1 MTINDAPVKA
11 VGLPEFRQ
19 PTVAPPPPR
28 DPGSPPAGSPSTN
41 PANPTG
47 QLPRLTPPNPKPGG
61 PDGAATRTATSSAG
75 EGLGR
80 DHKHL
85 GKTIA
90 GLVALVFVIGDGLL
104 RRYSRRGLRRP
115 TKEQTQDFAR
125 PIAAIIVRHT
135 DGLDLVPDVAE
146 LIEAGSAAGH
156 YLLDGPLTVR
166 ARIEKLEV
174 FDDHGEPDAPPRT
187 MQPEIPHPPA
197 MVPPPAPHEHVTY
210 LA

>member
-1 MTINDAPVKA
+1 MTINDAPANA

-19 PTVAPPPPR
+19 PTAVPLPPR
-28 DPGSPPAGSPSTN
+28 DPSSPSTN
-41 PANPTG
+41 PPSPLSG
-47 QLPRLTPPNPKPGG
+47 QPIHPTPPSLKPGG

-90 GLVALVFVIGDGLL
+90 GLVALAFVIGDGLL
-104 RRYSRRGLRRP
+104 RRYTRRGLRKP
-115 TKEQTQDFAR
+115 SKEQTQDFAK

-135 DGLDLVPDVAE
+135 DGLDLVPDVAD
-146 LIEAGSAAGH
+146 LIEAGSVAGH

-166 ARIEKLEV
+166 AKAEKLEV
-174 FDDHGEPDAPPRT
+174 FDDEPDVSPRT
-187 MQPEIPHPPA
+187 LQPEIPHPPA
-197 MVPPPAPHEHVTY
+197 MVPPPAPHEHVTF